1 MIKHLQIVTLLLT
14 TLYST
19 ETINHTVSLEYR
31 LTEKFKLFALKD
43 IISIEIGSKNMVI
56 KPAGFG
62 TSILEEKLEY
72 NNQDLSDNNLLYTLL
87 IKNII
92 PATEDEWIDSFF
104 LLDSLAV
111 KARFLFSE
119 KINEKRVYRLDI
131 KQLNKEDVD
140 SRVNIVI
147 LDNDIITVWTDKSKK
162 ITKISLMYKNVSYVI
177 NIKNE
182 K

>member
-1 MIKHLQIVTLLLT
+1 MIKHLQIVALLLT

-19 ETINHTVSLEYR
+19 ETITHTVSLEYR

-43 IISIEIGSKNMVI
+43 IISIEIGSKNIVI

-72 NNQDLSDNNLLYTLL
+72 NNQELSDNNLLYTLL

-119 KINEKRVYRLDI
+119 RIIPFRLPFFKNNETF
-131 KQLNKEDVD
+131 
-140 SRVNIVI
+140 SRRSDGKLSI
-147 LDNDIITVWTDKSKK
+147 LV
-162 ITKISLMYKNVSYVI
+162 
-177 NIKNE
+177 
-182 K
+182 